1 MRLITDPLVDFVL
14 DLCIPYIWSIIG
26 EPVKSFIPE
35 NIQLALNSIQQQFS
49 QGVETLT
56 ETAVSNHTQVVS
68 EATTSFS
75 NNGTSHLAQLDWN
88 LLQAKFESWG
98 TVALARW
105 HQFAAGQTGLDR
117 SMCILVGYIVLI
129 YIGSWYLS
137 LGRRRST
144 ASTEFVQ
151 DIIRQQ
157 GIFLKVFFFIVIEL
171 VIFPTTCGFLLDLAT
186 LPLFVNASFASR
198 YVFHL
203 KSPYASYFLHWFL
216 GTGILFYFAI
226 FITVCREIIRP
237 GVMWFLRD
245 PSDPQFNPVQEMVQ
259 KPFGSLMRKIS
270 QSALIYSIML
280 VFGVG
285 TVTYTLSLTGIVFP
299 LRLPLDVP
307 LSTLSIDLLIIQFL
321 LPPLIALVKPRDYS
335 KKALDLWW
343 HFACRQLRL
352 TSFMFNQRMPDEEGE
367 HVRRTLKAWLCMKKA
382 PIPEG
387 VFEEVGIDLDQDEDS
402 SVVFRRNGAMMRV
415 PKLDSVP
422 VDPTRPMLI
431 PVDPVS
437 LEPLIEEERGRKH
450 PAAADTNDEA
460 QSTIIVYVPPHFKHR
475 VRIKLS

>member
-1 MRLITDPLVDFVL
+1 
-14 DLCIPYIWSIIG
+14 
-26 EPVKSFIPE
+26 
-35 NIQLALNSIQQQFS
+35 
-49 QGVETLT
+49 
-56 ETAVSNHTQVVS
+56 
-68 EATTSFS
+68 
-75 NNGTSHLAQLDWN
+75 
-88 LLQAKFESWG
+88 
-98 TVALARW
+98 
-105 HQFAAGQTGLDR
+105 
-117 SMCILVGYIVLI
+117 
-129 YIGSWYLS
+129 
-137 LGRRRST
+137 
-144 ASTEFVQ
+144 
-151 DIIRQQ
+151 
-157 GIFLKVFFFIVIEL
+157 
-171 VIFPTTCGFLLDLAT
+171 
-186 LPLFVNASFASR
+186 
-198 YVFHL
+198 
-203 KSPYASYFLHWFL
+203 
-216 GTGILFYFAI
+216 
-226 FITVCREIIRP
+226 
-237 GVMWFLRD
+237 
-245 PSDPQFNPVQEMVQ
+245 
-259 KPFGSLMRKIS
+259 
-270 QSALIYSIML
+270 
-280 VFGVG
+280 
-285 TVTYTLSLTGIVFP
+285 
-299 LRLPLDVP
+299 LDVP